1 MGLGFLSWLWQPQ
14 QPDEQPPAP
23 AAAEKTPAP
32 LLHDPPSGSAP
43 TPSPVRSA
51 ASAPAPEVPAGERR
65 TGAERRQAA
74 ASPSDTAQ
82 LEVDLRESRAA
93 QNRLRHDL
101 AELLKGHRQ
110 QSRVLERNQRLSQR
124 LEGELSATRDRF
136 ATLESELAAARK
148 LLATQSGRVEELEA
162 QVARHATLE
171 TAYQALDRERQDL
184 TARLA
189 EVTRSRDSA
198 TAERERLSA
207 QLATLH
213 ATLAARDAQVAAL
226 EVAEDEW
233 KEKVAKLH
241 QDLSA
246 QQSANAQL
254 TADLARSA
262 ELQSAHNRLELEFEA
277 LSARLD
283 LARAQLLEAE
293 QQLKSSQA
301 TIKAAQRLSSSVEWR
316 QALDSVLDAASEL
329 VRFERGTLA
338 LVDEVQEELKVEAA
352 RNSPIAIS
360 EMSRFKVGEGIAG
373 WALSHRESVL
383 VRDSRSDP
391 RFKAS
396 DPSHQPRS
404 FIAVP
409 LLAGKEGLGVLTV
422 ARPASDPFTDQD
434 LRSLSRV
441 ANDAATALTNA
452 RLVAVLKQREDHLSA
467 LVQKAR
473 QLWSADDIN
482 QVVQFVLASS
492 QELVNGKGALLALR
506 NPKTS
511 ELEVIGSNGIPQE
524 ILQQR
529 IAWGAPA
536 ASDVMRTGKPWVS
549 PMRELLPPALVEQ
562 VTAAGFRSLIAVSCG
577 APQANLPAANDELLS
592 RSDVESAEEV
602 TGVLNVY
609 RDTEEAV
616 SAAQLEQLRAFADQ
630 AAVAIKNVRRWERVK
645 EQLQTSASVNTRLM
659 GRERYIHQ
667 LHYRIQQLEQE
678 LGRYKAA

>member
-1 MGLGFLSWLWQPQ
+1 MGLGFLSRLWQPQ
-14 QPDEQPPAP
+14 QPDEQPAQPAAPADSWVVPAAPAPSANP
-23 AAAEKTPAP
+23 AAAPA
-32 LLHDPPSGSAP
+32 
-43 TPSPVRSA
+43 RSA
-51 ASAPAPEVPAGERR
+51 SERR
-65 TGAERRQAA
+65 TGAERRKAA
-74 ASPSDTAQ
+74 PVPADMAQ
-82 LEVDLRESRAA
+82 LEVELQESRAA
-93 QNRLRHDL
+93 QNRLRQDL
-101 AELLKGHRQ
+101 AELLKAHRQ
-110 QSRVLERNQRLSQR
+110 QSRVLERNQKQSRQQQ
-124 LEGELSATRDRF
+124 EDLSATRDRF
-136 ATLESELAAARK
+136 AALESELAAARK
-148 LLATQSGRVEELEA
+148 LLGTHTSRVDELEA
-162 QVARHATLE
+162 QLARQATLE
-171 TAYQALDRERQDL
+171 TAYQTVDKERQDL
-184 TARLA
+184 AVKLA
-189 EVTRSRDSA
+189 ESTRSQAGA
-198 TAERERLSA
+198 TAERERLSS

-233 KEKVAKLH
+233 KEKLAKVN
-241 QDLSA
+241 QELSGLK
-246 QQSANAQL
+246 SANAQL
-254 TADLARSA
+254 TADLGRHA
-262 ELQSAHNRLELEFEA
+262 ELQAAHNRLQLEFEA
-277 LSARLD
+277 HSARLD
-283 LARAQLLEAE
+283 VARAQLLEAE

-373 WALSHRESVL
+373 WALSHREPVL
-383 VRDSRSDP
+383 VRDSRSDA

-422 ARPASDPFTDQD
+422 ARTANDPFTDQD

-473 QLWSADDIN
+473 ELWSADDIN
-482 QVVQFVLASS
+482 QVVQFVLSSS

-506 NPKTS
+506 NLKTS

-536 ASDVMRTGKPWVS
+536 AADVMRTGKPWVS
-549 PMRELLPPALVEQ
+549 PMRELLPPALVDT
-562 VTAAGFRSLIAVSCG
+562 VTAAGFRSLVSVSCG
-577 APQANLPAANDELLS
+577 APQTSQPAADEGLLS
-592 RSDVESAEEV
+592 RSDVELADEV
-602 TGVLNVY
+602 NGVLNVY

-630 AAVAIKNVRRWERVK
+630 AAVAIKHVRRWDRVK